1 MKGSERDSGK
11 EKWHSKRFQWTV
23 IYNRLPGTMDITEPG
38 QKWMGQDLALE
49 CRFYELDLLWIKLL
63 LKMAYRTCPHT
74 QIAIARALANLL
86 RLYLSTK
93 YPTTTSN

>member
-49 CRFYELDLLWIKLL
+49 CRFYELD
-63 LKMAYRTCPHT
+63 
-74 QIAIARALANLL
+74 
-86 RLYLSTK
+86 
-93 YPTTTSN
+93 